1 MRRLPAL
8 LILFTA
14 LQAAPLQGQTAG
26 ETSVGIS
33 MNFGPRLG
41 ATLSLKRFVKD
52 EVAAQCGF
60 TVGPGL
66 HALGCGAQRYGLM
79 GDRTYAGIDI
89 GVTTLSAFTT
99 RREGEP
105 AAKRPPRFVF
115 AAASIG
121 LQARPS
127 AVEEVRPYIGLGP
140 AVAIGPG
147 SEVGS
152 FLQGMPRIGP
162 AQTMFTLDLG
172 LELYPVSH

>member
-1 MRRLPAL
+1 MQRLSAL

-14 LQAAPLQGQTAG
+14 LPAAPLQAQTAG
-26 ETSVGIS
+26 ETSVGVS

-41 ATLSLKRFVKD
+41 ATLSIKRFVQD

-79 GDRTYAGIDI
+79 GDQTYAGIDI

-99 RREGEP
+99 RREGER

-115 AAASIG
+115 AAGSIG

-127 AVEEVRPYIGLGP
+127 TVEEVRPYVGLGP

-152 FLQGMPRIGP
+152 FVQGMPRLG
-162 AQTMFTLDLG
+162 AVQTMFTLDVG